1 MTWFDNLKLDMKLL
15 LAFGVLSVL
24 TVFIGGMAISGFAK
38 LKTSQQE
45 MYVKNIE
52 PLGAVVDLTAAF
64 QQTRVALRDIALAK
78 DPADQQKYADQI
90 KVHRK
95 TMDTA
100 LGKIES
106 SSVSAKELAQQTQ
119 EALGKFFGIIDP
131 FLVLALQ
138 GKSDEA
144 AVLTRQPEN
153 VAIIKNASMM
163 IKKLAET
170 RIELAN
176 KNVKENIALSGSAL
190 NLTAILLGASL
201 IFAFVL
207 GGLISR
213 RISAPLHQ
221 AIGYA
226 TKLSNGDLSVEIRV
240 DRNDETGQLQKAL
253 KTMGD
258 NLKNMIAEMVIS
270 SEQVAAS
277 ANQLHATSQ
286 GMANSA
292 EMVAEQANTVATAGE
307 EMAATSADIARNC
320 SLAVDGVDM
329 ASRSAQAGASV
340 VNSTVQVM
348 AQISDRVK
356 ESAANIESLGNRSDQ
371 IGEIVGT
378 IEDIADQTNLLALNA
393 AIEAA
398 RAGEQGRG
406 FAVVADEVRALAERT
421 TRATKEIAEMIKAIQ
436 KETRD
441 AVSTME
447 EGVKKVASGSSE
459 AAQSGQAL
467 QEILDQVGSVVM
479 QVNQIATAAEEQT
492 CTTSQ
497 ISGNMQQIT
506 EVMHETV
513 RGARETAQAADN
525 LRGLAGTLKN
535 AAARFRLAS

>member
-1 MTWFDNLKLDMKLL
+1 MMWFDNLKLGKKLL
-15 LAFGVLSVL
+15 LAFGVLSIL
-24 TVFIGGMAISGFAK
+24 TIFIGIMAISGFAK
-38 LKTSQQE
+38 LKSSQQE
-45 MYVKNIE
+45 MYAKNIE
-52 PLGAVVDLTAAF
+52 PLSAVVDLTAAF

-78 DPADQQKYADQI
+78 DPSDQQKYADQI

-95 TMDTA
+95 TIDTA

-106 SSVSAKELAQQTQ
+106 SSVAAKELAQQTQ

-153 VAIIKNASMM
+153 VAIIKNAGMM

-170 RIELAN
+170 KIELAN
-176 KNVKENIALSGSAL
+176 KNVQENIALSGSAL
-190 NLTAILLGASL
+190 NLTAVLLGASL
-201 IFAFVL
+201 IFAFIL

-226 TKLSNGDLSVEIRV
+226 TKLSKGDLSVAIRV
-240 DRNDETGQLQKAL
+240 DRSDETGQLQQAL

-258 NLKNMIAEMVIS
+258 NLKDMIAEMVIS
-270 SEQVAAS
+270 SEQVSAS

-356 ESAANIESLGNRSDQ
+356 ASAANIESLGNRSDQ

-436 KETRD
+436 KETKD

-467 QEILDQVGSVVM
+467 KEIMDQVGAVVM

-506 EVMHETV
+506 DVMHETV